1 MNEVASA
8 TREVS
13 LSSNPYAPPTAE
25 VDDVAE
31 ESLVEPADRGT
42 RFGAAVVDSIIT
54 MIIAVPI
61 VIAMFSGIDSSS
73 IDTPPTFDPS
83 LMFGPL
89 GILSFVLA
97 LAWIGYTAYLVHKN
111 GQTIGKKLLSIK
123 VVRSDGSRAS
133 LARIFWLRNIVN
145 AIPGAIPLLGNLYV
159 LADHLFIFGEKRQC
173 LHDKIADTIVVR
185 A

>member
-1 MNEVASA
+1 M
-8 TREVS
+8 
-13 LSSNPYAPPTAE
+13 SSNPYAPPTAE
-25 VDDVAE
+25 VGDIAE

-42 RFGAAVVDSIIT
+42 RFGAAIVDSIIT
-54 MIIAVPI
+54 MIIAIPFV
-61 VIAMFSGIDSSS
+61 VAMFRGMDMSAVDA
-73 IDTPPTFDPS
+73 TPSFDPS
-83 LMFGPL
+83 LLSGPL
-89 GILSFVLA
+89 AMLSLLLA
-97 LAWIGYTAYLVHKN
+97 IVWIGYTAYLVHKN

-145 AIPGAIPLLGNLYV
+145 AIPGVIPLVGNLYV